1 MLISL
6 EHPTTDSRAVRRQ
19 VVLIPRVD
27 LKFLILDNPPEIEPH
42 GSAKNG
48 IEFLDPMTDE
58 NHCRIGPRWF
68 PKQIGECLATVG
80 IKIGC
85 RFVKEHDRAV
95 SGKGKRS
102 KDLLLHAA
110 GELVKRLVPMV
121 FDFET
126 ELMAIVD
133 AQFLVK
139 PCCLGGKFE

>member
-1 MLISL
+1 MI
-6 EHPTTDSRAVRRQ
+6 HR
-19 VVLIPRVD
+19 VV
-27 LKFLILDNPPEIEPH
+27 LKFLILDNSPKIEPY
-42 GSAKNG
+42 GSVKNG
-48 IEFLDPMTDE
+48 IEFFDPMTDE

-68 PKQIGECLATVG
+68 PKQVGECLATVG
-80 IKIGC
+80 IKIGR

-95 SGKGKRS
+95 SGKSKRS

-110 GELVKRLVPMV
+110 GELVKRFGPMF

-133 AQFLVK
+133 GLFFVK